1 MPPPLSR
8 LTQHPACRLLIIL
21 LLCLGITSHSQAITL
36 TIAAGAGYKR
46 PINELAMA
54 FERKTGI
61 TVEALYGNMGQ
72 ILTQATQSDRITVI
86 FGDQHFL
93 ENAKQVNFIQYLPAG
108 QGRLVLAWA
117 KGKSLSSPEGLIDP
131 TFSRVALPDV
141 RHAIY
146 GKAASEFLNHSGLAA
161 KLQKPLLTVATVPQV
176 SAYLISGEMDAGFI
190 NLTEAI
196 AINKRIGG
204 YLEINSAYYEPIS
217 IVGAIVK
224 GREHIP
230 GVRELSHFLNT
241 EEARAILS
249 KHGL

>member
-1 MPPPLSR
+1 MLAPLTR
-8 LTQHPACRLLIIL
+8 LIRHPILRLLITL
-21 LLCLGITSHSQAITL
+21 SLCLGITSHSQAITL

-46 PINELAMA
+46 PINELANA

-72 ILTQATQSDRITVI
+72 VLTQTIQSDRIAVI

-93 ENAKQVNFIQYLPAG
+93 ENAKQVNFSQYLPAG
-108 QGRLVLAWA
+108 RGRLVLAWA
-117 KGKSLSSPEGLIDP
+117 KGKSLSSPEGLTNP

-161 KLQKPLLTVATVPQV
+161 KLPKPLLTVATVPQV

-190 NLTEAI
+190 NLTEAL
-196 AINKRIGG
+196 AISDRIGG
-204 YLEINSAYYEPIS
+204 YIEIDSSQYEAIS
-217 IVGAIVK
+217 IVGAIVQ
-224 GREHIP
+224 GREQTP
-230 GVRELSHFLNT
+230 GVRELTHFMNT